1 MSIRSTFADVFTRI
15 DRINHNLEKI
25 SLINNA
31 GVAVFTPS
39 EERTDEE
46 IKSVTQINLNSV
58 IYGTTEFARY
68 IKKQIE
74 KMEV

>member
-1 MSIRSTFADVFTRI
+1 M
-15 DRINHNLEKI
+15 K
-25 SLINNA
+25 NA
-31 GVAVFTPS
+31 GVVVFTPS

-74 KMEV
+74 KWKFSSKSCEYCFNLWGSVTQ